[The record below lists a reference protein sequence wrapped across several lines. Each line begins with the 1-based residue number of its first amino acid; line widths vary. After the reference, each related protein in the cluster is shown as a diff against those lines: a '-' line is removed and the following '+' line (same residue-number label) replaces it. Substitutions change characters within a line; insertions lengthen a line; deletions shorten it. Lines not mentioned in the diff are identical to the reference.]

1 MTVSRFHEYYLLDG
15 PEDMLR
21 IPRYPEEIVIPA
33 NRFLPDTEAL
43 TFAVWE
49 SPEVSGGQALATAE
63 AIINEFPTG
72 KPVDLI
78 QDKELFRRW
87 VDSVT
92 EIYTRKVDLNAN
104 NVGRALVVDVGE
116 AGETARGFLP
126 KYISK
131 IQFLNKW
138 EVVQVFKLK
147 YGDMEVP
154 DSFEFPSSRPPSEDM
169 FEGLKE

>member
-1 MTVSRFHEYYLLDG
+1 MTVSRFHEYYLLKRPGDV
-15 PEDMLR
+15 LQ
-21 IPRYPEEIVIPA
+21 IPRNPQEIVIPA

-63 AIINEFPTG
+63 SIINEFPTG
-72 KPVDLI
+72 KPADIVLH
-78 QDKELFRRW
+78 QENYRRW

-92 EIYTRKVDLNAN
+92 EIYTRRVTLSAN

-131 IQFLNKW
+131 TYFLDHW
-138 EVVQVFKLK
+138 DVVQVFKLK
-147 YGDMEVP
+147 YEDMEVP
-154 DSFEFPSSRPPSEDM
+154 DSFVCPSSRPPSEATV
-169 FEGLKE
+169 EGLEE

>member
-1 MTVSRFHEYYLLDG
+1 MTVSRFHEYFLLNHRDDIV
-15 PEDMLR
+15 P
-21 IPRYPEEIVIPA
+21 IPRNPEETVIPA

-63 AIINEFPTG
+63 SIIGQFPTG
-72 KPVDLI
+72 KPTDLI
-78 QDKELFRRW
+78 LRQELFRQW

-92 EIYTRKVDLNAN
+92 EIYTRKVSLATN

-131 IQFLNKW
+131 IQFLDHW

-154 DSFEFPSSRPPSEDM
+154 DCFEFPSSRPPSVDM
-169 FEGLKE
+169 LEELKE

>member
-1 MTVSRFHEYYLLDG
+1 MTVSRFHEYYLLKHPDDIV
-15 PEDMLR
+15 P
-21 IPRYPEEIVIPA
+21 IPRHPEEIVIPA

-63 AIINEFPTG
+63 SIIGEFPTG
-72 KPVDLI
+72 KPVDLSLH
-78 QDKELFRRW
+78 KELFRQW

-92 EIYTRKVDLNAN
+92 EIYTRKVSLGTN

-131 IQFLNKW
+131 THFRDQW
-138 EVVQVFKLK
+138 DVVQVFKLK

-169 FEGLKE
+169 LEGLQE

>member
-1 MTVSRFHEYYLLDG
+1 M
-15 PEDMLR
+15 
-21 IPRYPEEIVIPA
+21 
-33 NRFLPDTEAL
+33 
-43 TFAVWE
+43 
-49 SPEVSGGQALATAE
+49 
-63 AIINEFPTG
+63 
-72 KPVDLI
+72 
-78 QDKELFRRW
+78 
-87 VDSVT
+87 T

-131 IQFLNKW
+131 IQFRDHW
-138 EVVQVFKLK
+138 DVVQVFKLK

-169 FEGLKE
+169 LEGLKE